1 MDVGVNNRASAINQ
15 IFVGVNNIAR
25 LVYQG
30 GGGSGS
36 FQLPTF
42 TGSSSIFGDETSG
55 RIELYE
61 SGTLVL
67 FPGMYDIFAVGG
79 GSSSNSLPETAG
91 GGGSGGYTNTRLSY
105 KITSRSEH
113 NVVVGAGGASGGTM
127 VAGGESSLKIE
138 AQDICS
144 AKGGSIEY
152 TPADGGSRF
161 NGACGLN
168 GGSGGGAGRLPSGS
182 SNGGTDGG
190 NGGRS
195 VTAGSSGTGA
205 FGGTGQGTTT
215 RMFGE
220 AEATLYA
227 GGGGGAGRSSG
238 STASPGAGGSGGGGT
253 GAAGDSRQ
261 MGTSGTANTG
271 GGAGGTNR
279 ASNSASGNCAAGGSG
294 IVIVRWSNGGG
305 NYSPTLA
312 DNTWSQIAA
321 ACDSNDPILDS
332 WNIGDAKDAVVNGET
347 LTFVIVGKNHDDL
360 ADGSGKAKLTFGMKE
375 LMASTRKM
383 NSSNTNVGSFAG
395 SAMYSWLSGTI
406 DPNLPVDL
414 RDVIKAVD
422 KKTSSGRATSTIRTD
437 EMHLWLFAEIEVFGT
452 VTCSFAGEGAQYQ
465 YFTDESKRIK
475 KLSNGAGA
483 ASRWWLRSPDELDI
497 DFFCCV
503 LDSGRT
509 SNLYSPTTSMGVCFG
524 FCI

>member
-1 MDVGVNNRASAINQ
+1 MGYILMNVGVNNRASTINQ

-61 SGTLVL
+61 SGTLTL
-67 FPGMYDIFAVGG
+67 SPGTYDFFAVGG
-79 GSSSNSLPETAG
+79 GGGGSVNSGSVTNPTG
-91 GGGSGGYTNTRLSY
+91 GGGGGYTATVKGRLVPESVAY
-105 KITSRSEH
+105 NVTVGGGNGGTGGISSVSQNSASAFIT
-113 NVVVGAGGASGGTM
+113 ASGGKQKTGDTQH
-127 VAGGESSLKIE
+127 ANE
-138 AQDICS
+138 
-144 AKGGSIEY
+144 GS
-152 TPADGGSRF
+152 D
-161 NGACGLN
+161 
-168 GGSGGGAGRLPSGS
+168 GGSGGGAINGQGG
-182 SNGGTDGG
+182 SNGGNGANPGVYAGG
-190 NGGRS
+190 
-195 VTAGSSGTGA
+195 AGQGSTTRA
-205 FGGTGQGTTT
+205 FGDSDG
-215 RMFGE
+215 
-220 AEATLYA
+220 TLYA
-227 GGGGGAGRSSG
+227 GGGAGASSSGKDVAGGAGGGGSYYDSSG
-238 STASPGAGGSGGGGT
+238 EHN
-253 GAAGDSRQ
+253 
-261 MGTSGTANTG
+261 GTANTG
-271 GGAGGTNR
+271 GGGSGGRKKLNGHGTM
-279 ASNSASGNCAAGGSG
+279 SYGGSG
-294 IVIVRWSNGGG
+294 IVIVRWNNGGG

-375 LMASTRKM
+375 LMASTRQM
-383 NSSNTNVGSFAG
+383 NSSSTNVGSFAG

-406 DPNLPVDL
+406 YPNLPTELKDA
-414 RDVIKAVD
+414 IKAVN

>member
-1 MDVGVNNRASAINQ
+1 MGYILMNVGVNNRASTINQ

-67 FPGMYDIFAVGG
+67 FPGNYDMFLVGG
-79 GSSSNSLPETAG
+79 GSSGQSLIDGSNGG
-91 GGGSGGYTNTRLSY
+91 GGGSGYTT
-105 KITSRSEH
+105 TSLNKTIAERTEFD
-113 NVVVGAGGASGGTM
+113 VIVGAGGANVNGSTNGKVGGNSSIQGTPFTLTANGGQ
-127 VAGGESSLKIE
+127 VTTSSLYAGG
-138 AQDICS
+138 
-144 AKGGSIEY
+144 
-152 TPADGGSRF
+152 
-161 NGACGLN
+161 N
-168 GGSGGGAGRLPSGS
+168 GGSGGGGGGSSGGKGG
-182 SNGGTDGG
+182 SNGGNGAGALGG
-190 NGGRS
+190 
-195 VTAGSSGTGA
+195 T
-205 FGGTGQGTTT
+205 GGTGQGTTT
-215 RMFGE
+215 RAFGE
-220 AEATLYA
+220 EDGVLYA
-227 GGGGGAGRSSG
+227 GGGGGAANGTGGEGGGGTGGIAGRAG
-238 STASPGAGGSGGGGT
+238 TAGTANTGSGGGGNGQST
-253 GAAGDSRQ
+253 
-261 MGTSGTANTG
+261 TSG
-271 GGAGGTNR
+271 
-279 ASNSASGNCAAGGSG
+279 AGGSG
-294 IVIVRWSNGGG
+294 IVIVRWNNAGGG
-305 NYSPTLA
+305 YSPTLA

-375 LMASTRKM
+375 LMASTRQM
-383 NSSNTNVGSFAG
+383 NSSQTNIGSFAG

-406 DPNLPVDL
+406 YPNLPVDL